1 MTDNYRDAFTNRLQ
15 TALIGPGADV
25 YGLDDQT
32 ELVSTPP
39 LQLYYSGILFPSRSQ
54 PRTVEEEAEDDV
66 LPTQSPDSTAPED
79 EKELESIETGHIVEA
94 NQDEEVSGH
103 PTGDSRE
110 NAVRDVGESNHFYPS
125 NLGLTCCVD
134 ASVTYITLHVA
145 LARYRELS
153 DNWRDRR
160 IRFDKYLYESILNH
174 PQFPA
179 DLKEAMV
186 YEPQSEIE
194 GILSMPGLPT
204 KFTPTEA
211 RNKLKTFRRNAEDKL
226 PVALKRFEL
235 LLSSKIYQR
244 VPLTK
249 TEVIDLKLSV
259 PEFPLL
265 KDERTGAALLTCHL
279 KVVAQ
284 RGKQYVKVLIANTA
298 APHPRTKFALSN
310 EALNQK
316 ALFQVRLRVEA
327 TELCAYKD
335 HIRQNPFDPEGQ
347 SMAYQYRHVHAY
359 GIGHGCAVQWESTS
373 SPTWIETTFLP
384 VADIQGVSND
394 FRPGQEHLL
403 EVARLRNLSIWSS
416 WSQVQTC
423 DKLNEFVYS
432 YADWIETQ
440 KAMAAKES
448 AEFAPLSGAL
458 IAGQMRNLDRL
469 LANVNLLRM
478 NKKAFKCFRMAN
490 TAMYIQMIISQD
502 SRFGKEE
509 KEGADTNAFHKQ
521 FPHLYNSLSFFEQY
535 NETGDSDFR
544 TNRPIAYRPFQLAF
558 LLLNIEST
566 LNPQSSDRT
575 ETVDLLWFP
584 TGGGKTEAYLALTA
598 FTIIWRRT
606 QFPDQCDGVSVI
618 MRYTLRLLTAQ
629 QFERAS
635 RLVVALEFMRRQ
647 ADVLDIS
654 LGECPISI
662 GMWVGASTTPNKL
675 TGEGSA
681 QEKLG
686 INSDTHSTLD
696 YQVRLLNKNKAERA
710 DLAFEKN
717 PFQISACPWC
727 GCRLITKNESG
738 EFKHGYS
745 IVDKRFRVECRNKH
759 CSFHRQ
765 AIPLDVVDESL
776 YRQPP
781 TLLFATVDKFAQLS
795 HVEDGHLFFDSI
807 NQQNLPP
814 DLIIQDELHLLNGP
828 LGSVVGLFE
837 LMVEMLCTRDG
848 RSPKIIASTAT
859 TRNTA
864 KQISNLYGKRVVNI
878 FPAPGLTQ
886 DDSYFSVATNTQ
898 RRRHVG
904 FMATGKTQLDTQVKA
919 LLPNLLFTR
928 AKLYNSEQDANK
940 LNPYWTIVSYYNTLK
955 SVGRIYNKVG
965 DEVLAELRR
974 LHNYHSLSANLA
986 FNHRGLVYR
995 TSELTSRVDSTK
1007 IKQTL
1012 SQLEKPLDL
1021 STQDDGQL
1029 QVSNNTVD
1037 LVLASNMFSV
1047 GIDIGRLNVMLM
1059 NGQPKNSA
1067 EYIQASS
1074 RVARQYDGLVI
1085 NLLDANV
1092 AREKSYFEN
1101 YATFHQAYYQYV
1113 EPLTVTPFTE
1123 TAFEKVLNSIL
1134 VCYVRHIKKRP
1145 KNGDAHDFDGNVDEL
1160 ITLVK
1165 QRIPDDSDAQEFAE
1179 LHLQG
1184 LAEDWMEKIRD
1195 SDQEQSRLKYKED
1208 LITPSEQF
1216 GKEFPFSLMQSMREV
1231 DTNSLLSITLNPL
1244 PHNTD
1249 ENEVPLEVEQD

>member
-1 MTDNYRDAFTNRLQ
+1 MISNYRDAFTDRLQ

-25 YGLDDQT
+25 YGLDEQT

-39 LQLYYSGILFPSRSQ
+39 LQLYYSGILFPTRSQ
-54 PRTVEEEAEDDV
+54 PKTIEEEAADEVLTLQSSDITADDE
-66 LPTQSPDSTAPED
+66 Q
-79 EKELESIETGHIVEA
+79 ESEANYTGNTVEA
-94 NQDEEVSGH
+94 NEDEEVSGH
-103 PTGDSRE
+103 STGDSRE
-110 NAVRDVGESNHFYPS
+110 NAVKEVGESNHFYPS

-134 ASVTYITLHVA
+134 ASVKHITLQVE
-145 LARYRELS
+145 LARYHELS
-153 DNWRDRR
+153 KNWCDKRL
-160 IRFDKYLYESILNH
+160 RFDKHLYDSILNH

-179 DLKEAMV
+179 ELKEAMV
-186 YEPQSEIE
+186 FESLSETD
-194 GILSMPGLPT
+194 GILSMPQLPPQL
-204 KFTPTEA
+204 TPAEA
-211 RNKLKTFRRNAEDKL
+211 RNKLKIFRRNAEDKI

-235 LLSSKIYQR
+235 LLSSKIYKR
-244 VPLTK
+244 VPLIVTK
-249 TEVIDLKLSV
+249 QIDLSSGTSKFTLFENEETGDELLS
-259 PEFPLL
+259 
-265 KDERTGAALLTCHL
+265 CHL
-279 KVVAQ
+279 KCINHL
-284 RGKQYVKVLIANTA
+284 GKQYVKVLIANA
-298 APHPRTKFALSN
+298 ADPHPRTKFALSN
-310 EALNQK
+310 QALNQK

-327 TELCAYKD
+327 TQLCAYKD
-335 HIRQNPFDPEGQ
+335 HIRQNPFDTEGQ
-347 SMAYQYRHVHAY
+347 SMAYQYRNVHAY
-359 GIGHGCAVQWESTS
+359 GIGHGCAVHWELTS

-384 VADIQGVSND
+384 TVDIQGVSND
-394 FRPGQEHLL
+394 FREGQEHLL
-403 EVARLRNLSIWSS
+403 ETARLRNLSIWSP
-416 WSQVQTC
+416 WNQIQTC
-423 DKLNEFVYS
+423 DSLDRFVQS
-432 YADWIETQ
+432 YADWIESQ
-440 KAMAAKES
+440 KITASNES
-448 AEFAPLSGAL
+448 AEFAKLSGPL
-458 IAGQMRNLDRL
+458 IAGQVRNLKRL
-469 LANVNLLRM
+469 QANINLLR
-478 NKKAFKCFRMAN
+478 NNRKAFDCFQLAN

-502 SRFGKEE
+502 SRFSKEE
-509 KEGADTNAFHKQ
+509 KEGVDAKLFQ
-521 FPHLYNSLSFFEQY
+521 GRFPDLYNSISFFEQY
-535 NETGDSDFR
+535 NEKDCTAFR
-544 TNRPIAYRPFQLAF
+544 KNRPIAYRPFQLAF

-566 LNPQSSDRT
+566 LNPQSPDRT

-606 QFPDQCDGVSVI
+606 QFSAQCDGVSVI

-635 RLVVALEFMRRQ
+635 RLIVALEFIRRQ
-647 ADVLDIS
+647 QDIIGIS
-654 LGECPISI
+654 LGESPISI

-675 TGEGSA
+675 TGPGSA
-681 QEKLG
+681 HEKLG
-686 INSDTHSTLD
+686 MNSDDYKTLD
-696 YQVRLLNKNKAERA
+696 YQVRSLNRNKTEKA

-717 PFQISACPWC
+717 PFQISVCPWC
-727 GCRLITKNESG
+727 GCRLITKNELG

-745 IVDKRFRVECRNKH
+745 IVGKRFKIECRNKH
-759 CSFHRQ
+759 CSFHKQ

-776 YRQPP
+776 YGQPP

-795 HVEDGHLFFDSI
+795 HIEEGHLFFDSI

-837 LMVEMLCTRDG
+837 LMVELLCTRDG
-848 RSPKIIASTAT
+848 RSPKIVASTAT

-864 KQISNLYGKRVVNI
+864 KQISNLYGKRAVNI

-886 DDSYFSVATNTQ
+886 DDSYFSVATDTQ

-919 LLPNLLFTR
+919 ILPNLLYIR
-928 AKLYNSEQDANK
+928 AQLYNKEQDAKK

-955 SVGRIYNKVG
+955 AVGRTYNKVG
-965 DEVLAELRR
+965 DEVLSELRR
-974 LHNYHSLSANLA
+974 LHNYNSLPSTLA

-1012 SQLEKPLDL
+1012 GQLEKPLDL
-1021 STQDDGQL
+1021 LIHDNGQL
-1029 QVSNNTVD
+1029 NVCNNTVD

-1074 RVARQYDGLVI
+1074 RVARQYDGLVV

-1113 EPLTVTPFTE
+1113 EPLTITPFTE

-1134 VCYVRHIKKRP
+1134 VCYIRHIKKLP
-1145 KNGDAHDFDGNVDEL
+1145 KNGDAHDFDGNIEEL
-1160 ITLVK
+1160 VSLVK
-1165 QRIPDDSDAQEFAE
+1165 QRIPDDADSKKFAE
-1179 LHLQG
+1179 EHLRG

-1195 SDQEQSRLKYKED
+1195 SNQEQSRLKYKD
-1208 LITPSEQF
+1208 GLIMPTENM
-1216 GKEFPFSLMQSMREV
+1216 EEWSLMQSMREV

-1244 PHNTD
+1244 AIDIN
-1249 ENEVPLEVEQD
+1249 ENEIFQAVEQE